1 MIFKFDSNGERMML
15 PFGIIELLIILP
27 RKFIWERSNGRFDY
41 NAVRTGNRVVGL
53 GEKPYFDPAS
63 KSKAQALSGQ

>member
-1 MIFKFDSNGERMML
+1 ML
-15 PFGIIELLIILP
+15 QFGIIELLIILP
-27 RKFIWERSNGRFDY
+27 RKSMDELTDFRFDY

-53 GEKPYFDPAS
+53 GERPYFDPAS